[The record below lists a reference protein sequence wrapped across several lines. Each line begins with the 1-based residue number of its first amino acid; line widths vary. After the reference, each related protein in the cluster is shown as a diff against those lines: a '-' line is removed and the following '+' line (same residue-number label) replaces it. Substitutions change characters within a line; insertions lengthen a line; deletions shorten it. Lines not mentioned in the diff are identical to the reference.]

1 MLVNMY
7 SIFDK
12 KTGIYSTPFF
22 QQNDATAT
30 RMFADEING
39 SGTLLSLH
47 PDDFVLFNVGS
58 WDDFGAVVG
67 HEPVSVVDGLA
78 LKVDRGQA
86 V

>member
-12 KTGIYSTPFF
+12 KTGSYSTPFF

-39 SGTLLSLH
+39 TDNLLAKH
-47 PDDFVLFNVGS
+47 PEDFVLFNVGS
-58 WDDFGAVVG
+58 WEDFGSVLG